1 MDGGTWQAAVAWSHD
16 ELDTTERPNTNN
28 RSARISSVALACY
41 LQKSAWT
48 PNIYFWMFFNTLIG
62 VFLLPLKDLGKILNF
77 QYHLKYSIFSIIL
90 NIQLKNIEYS
100 LSSFKLLKNFL
111 CSNLLIHFRRIRT
124 VLSSVPISD
133 PLALNTALELRFNSV
148 TAKSTLKVEMQA

>member
-1 MDGGTWQAAVAWSHD
+1 M
-16 ELDTTERPNTNN
+16 
-28 RSARISSVALACY
+28 
-41 LQKSAWT
+41 
-48 PNIYFWMFFNTLIG
+48 
-62 VFLLPLKDLGKILNF
+62 PLKDLGKILNF